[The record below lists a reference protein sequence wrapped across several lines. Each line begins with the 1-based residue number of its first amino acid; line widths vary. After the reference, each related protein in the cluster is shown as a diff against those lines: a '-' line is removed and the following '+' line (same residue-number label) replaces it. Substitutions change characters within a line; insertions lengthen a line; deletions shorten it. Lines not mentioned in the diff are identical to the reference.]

1 MQSAD
6 LIRMPRQNSLALQWL
21 GLCTFTAKGLGSIPG
36 LRELRSHNQHSK
48 KKERKNAK
56 TIKQRGNSLFKIWCG
71 DNWISTCKRMNL
83 DSYLAPYTKINSKS
97 FRDLSVRAKS
107 VSS

>member
-1 MQSAD
+1 MYGTQSVD

-36 LRELRSHNQHSK
+36 LRELRSHNSTAK
-48 KKERKNAK
+48 RKKERKNAK
-56 TIKQRGNSLFKIWCG
+56 TIKQRGNSLFKKWCG

-83 DSYLAPYTKINSKS
+83 DFYLAPYIKINSN
-97 FRDLSVRAKS
+97 LS
-107 VSS
+107 